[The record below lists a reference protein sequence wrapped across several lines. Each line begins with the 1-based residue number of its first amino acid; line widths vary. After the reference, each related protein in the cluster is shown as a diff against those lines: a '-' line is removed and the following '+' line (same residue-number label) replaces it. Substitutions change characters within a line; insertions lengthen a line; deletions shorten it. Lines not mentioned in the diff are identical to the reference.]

1 VASSVAESD
10 APVLARV
17 TSLSPDRV
25 VTVADPKLQALLT
38 QRRNIEQRIE
48 TLRLD
53 KNLLPEAEYQKR
65 LEDLILELAGKN
77 QEIQEQ
83 QKK

>member
-1 VASSVAESD
+1 
-10 APVLARV
+10 
-17 TSLSPDRV
+17 
-25 VTVADPKLQALLT
+25 LLNERKAID
-38 QRRNIEQRIE
+38 QKIE

-53 KNLLPEAEYQKR
+53 KNLLPEAEYEKR
-65 LEDLILELAGKN
+65 LEELVLELARKN